1 MAENKGSQ
9 EKRGDL
15 KKERKKSKTVENS
28 SCGGALDTGK
38 NQIKAGKIT
47 I

>member
-1 MAENKGSQ
+1 MKELSKTLTGKKIRD
-9 EKRGDL
+9 EML
-15 KKERKKSKTVENS
+15 KRKKKVENS

>member
-1 MAENKGSQ
+1 MAENTGVR
-9 EKRGDL
+9 EKEETRK
-15 KKERKKSKTVENS
+15 KKEKVENS